1 MSLKSGKMSIQ
12 KTSRLCWL
20 QVVGWG
26 SLSGIR
32 SPWSS
37 DWWLWSGVHHCQ
49 ETWWMDVTRLDSW
62 MTELMAWNAMTS
74 RRIRRLNTEW
84 CQGFDWRLAI
94 HWVGLQIVVHVFV
107 FVFPLSLCVC
117 CCCCC
122 CCCGCGCGCGCRC
135 CKWQEDRRGWH
146 RRSME
151 PVGGRLQD
159 GEGPKLLGRDSF
171 VRGYFSSC

>member
-94 HWVGLQIVVHVFV
+94 RCW
-107 FVFPLSLCVC
+107 LSRSSNCCPCVC
-117 CCCCC
+117 FCFPSFSLLLLLLLWLWLWLPLLQMA
-122 CCCGCGCGCGCRC
+122 GRSPWMAPSLDGTSRWKTSRWWRTEAAGERFF
-135 CKWQEDRRGWH
+135 CKGLFQ
-146 RRSME
+146 
-151 PVGGRLQD
+151 
-159 GEGPKLLGRDSF
+159 
-171 VRGYFSSC
+171 